1 MTTPLSLE
9 KLERAYDSP
18 PWWYDVRG
26 FFILCFSY
34 RSTLWAQVKF
44 FSANMGAK
52 HLEAAIG
59 TATLFSIIRR
69 WRKLRGVP
77 DNHTFGFDYAEPMLD
92 GARHRLGDAP
102 DLTLFRADVA
112 RLDFADNTFD
122 SANIANAVHCFPD
135 VDAGLVELHRVL
147 KPGATLALNA
157 LLVPTGI
164 APLKWLSNRINDW
177 GLEKGILHGVFT
189 EASVHRHLVKTGYE
203 VVEAR
208 RRGNTLNVIARKPTT

>member
-26 FFILCFSY
+26 FMILCFSY
-34 RSTLWAQVKF
+34 RSTLWAQVRF
-44 FSANMGAK
+44 FSANMGAQ

-69 WRKLRGVP
+69 WRKFRGVP
-77 DNHTFGFDYAEPMLD
+77 SNHTVGFDYAEPMLE

-102 DLTLFRADVA
+102 DLTLLRADVA
-112 RLDFADNTFD
+112 RLDFPDNTFD

-135 VDAGLVELHRVL
+135 VDAGLIELHRVL

-157 LLVPTGI
+157 LLVPTGS
-164 APLKWLSNRINDW
+164 APFKWLSNRINEW
-177 GLEKGILHGVFT
+177 GIRKGILHAVFT
-189 EASVHRHLVKTGYE
+189 QAAVHQHLERAGFEITGSH
-203 VVEAR
+203 R
-208 RRGNTLNVIARKPTT
+208 SGNTLNVLARKSAA